1 MPGTS
6 SQAEVQRR
14 LAEMDA
20 RLRAMQEEL
29 ERDLSV
35 AESPA
40 GADPAGA
47 EPAEPVGAEPA
58 EPADVEP
65 ADTGPGPG
73 APEPSV
79 AVRGS
84 APARELRQRAPR
96 LFPPAPPAPRQPQPE
111 PQPAADPRLEAMC
124 TRLLRSRQEL
134 LAGYE
139 IALGHVAARP
149 ESGDAAAVTLAAGP
163 FSRVEMVAEFERA
176 LAGLPHVAEVALR
189 GYEGSDRAIIEV
201 QLRG

>member
-40 GADPAGA
+40 EPAPAEPAGV
-47 EPAEPVGAEPA
+47 EPAEPVDVGPA
-58 EPADVEP
+58 EPVGVEP
-65 ADTGPGPG
+65 ADTGSGPG

-96 LFPPAPPAPRQPQPE
+96 LFPPQPPAPRQPQP
-111 PQPAADPRLEAMC
+111 QPEADPRLEAMC
-124 TRLLRSRQEL
+124 ARLLRSMQEL

-149 ESGDAAAVTLAAGP
+149 DSGDAAVTLAAGP